1 MVEEEVEGAGR
12 RKEAEVEEGGGVDL
26 EDLGTGS
33 RMVEGEGEEEERMVL
48 ETGRGDQGGER
59 RDLPRGM
66 RGNLEEEEVG
76 GGMIEARRNE
86 KRSERRDEERGK
98 AGGGRR
104 PCLLTSKLH
113 WLQIRRRRRGGK
125 QISSRTL
132 KALRRV
138 ERSRTEVC
146 RSKMKSLLGDRR
158 VSRPSLLQ
166 MNRCR
171 RIQVEMELNCRSS
184 RRRLQAAEKRKTVR
198 GIRRLLV
205 KREWK

>member
-66 RGNLEEEEVG
+66 RGNLEEEEG

-86 KRSERRDEERGK
+86 KRSERREGERGK

-113 WLQIRRRRRGGK
+113 
-125 QISSRTL
+125 
-132 KALRRV
+132 
-138 ERSRTEVC
+138 
-146 RSKMKSLLGDRR
+146 
-158 VSRPSLLQ
+158 
-166 MNRCR
+166 
-171 RIQVEMELNCRSS
+171 
-184 RRRLQAAEKRKTVR
+184 
-198 GIRRLLV
+198 
-205 KREWK
+205 